1 MRRVGRRPG
10 DVRVRRG
17 RRRTAIVD
25 VVVQRR
31 RQLRLRLWMVP
42 AAFALVILL
51 GALLLA
57 LPVSSESR
65 EWTSGWDALFTSA
78 SAICVTGLVRVD
90 TADHWSAFGEVVLAV
105 LIHAGG
111 LGVTMYAGALLLILG
126 RRFGLRERQFFGIE
140 LADVAVRD
148 IRVLLR
154 RLMRFV
160 VVVEGTTFALLLPWF
175 IAEDGLRAGVWR
187 AAFHAISAFNNAGFD
202 LMGGGRSF
210 TGQAGDAY
218 PLLVMG
224 VSAFLGSLSFV
235 TVFNLRRLP
244 RLWSLDT
251 RLVVYGMVGLLLVGM
266 LVFLGAERGSGRV
279 LEGQGIPSALANAF
293 FLSVN
298 RTTGMASVDMS
309 QLADSTTAAL
319 LVLMFIGGA
328 STSVAGGIKVGAF
341 MVSVVVVASTLRGQ
355 HRPQAF
361 GREIPQVIVLRAIA
375 ITMIGFATHV
385 VGTWL
390 LALTEVDIEFLPLL
404 FESMSALANV
414 GWSQGVTTQLS
425 DRGAMIVVMLMFFGR
440 LGSLLVA
447 LSVPDRPEEVIRY
460 PEASVRIG

>member
-1 MRRVGRRPG
+1 MRRVGQRPG
-10 DVRVRRG
+10 DIRVRRG
-17 RRRTAIVD
+17 RRRTAIID
-25 VVVQRR
+25 VVVQRQ
-31 RQLRLRLWMVP
+31 RQLRPRLWMVP
-42 AAFALVILL
+42 TAFAALIAL

-57 LPVSSESR
+57 LPISSESR

-78 SAICVTGLVRVD
+78 SAICVTGLARVD
-90 TADHWSAFGEVVLAV
+90 TADHWSSFGEVVIAV
-105 LIHAGG
+105 LIQAGG

-140 LADVAVRD
+140 LADVSVRD

-154 RLMRFV
+154 RVMIFV
-160 VVVEGTTFALLLPWF
+160 VAVEGATFALLLPWS
-175 IAEDGLRAGVWR
+175 IAEDGLAGGTWR

-202 LMGGGRSF
+202 LMGGGRGFS
-210 TGQAGDAY
+210 GQVDDAY

-224 VSAFLGSLSFV
+224 VSAFLGSLSFI
-235 TVFNLRRLP
+235 TVFNLRRAP

-251 RLVVYGMVGLLLVGM
+251 RLVAYGMVALLLVGM
-266 LVFLGAERGSGRV
+266 LVFLGEIGSGRV
-279 LEGQGIPSALANAF
+279 LDGQGVPSTLANAF

-298 RTTGMASVDMS
+298 RTTGMASVDMALL
-309 QLADSTTAAL
+309 QDSTTAAL

-328 STSVAGGIKVGAF
+328 STSTAGGIKMGAF
-341 MVSVVVVASTLRGQ
+341 MVSVVVVVASLRGH
-355 HRPQAF
+355 HRAQAF

-375 ITMIGFATHV
+375 ITMVGFATHV

-390 LALTEVDIEFLPLL
+390 LEVTESDVEFLPLL
-404 FESMSALANV
+404 FEAMSALANV

-425 DRGAMIVVMLMFFGR
+425 DAGAMILVALMFVGR
-440 LGSLLVA
+440 LGPLLVA
-447 LSVPDRPEEVIRY
+447 LSVPDRPEDVIRY